1 MGIAASFQ
9 GVSEFWKKN
18 DALIK
23 EIRDTASTTKDILTG
38 LADRV
43 EAGRKDSQELVAN
56 MGKITFKIA
65 QKRET
70 KDRQA
75 ELLAEIAETKEKIQ
89 KYRDDPTI
97 TGLLNTK
104 LSTFYQELGNS
115 YLEESV
121 EAMVT
126 LTEKEVAEIGILL
139 SNAALDA
146 KGRQNMADILNAA
159 VKIGEVALKVAVKL
173 TA

>member
-1 MGIAASFQ
+1 MEEERCSYKRNSRHRIHHKGYT
-9 GVSEFWKKN
+9 
-18 DALIK
+18 D
-23 EIRDTASTTKDILTG
+23 G
-38 LADRV
+38 LADRA
-43 EAGRKDSQELVAN
+43 EAGRKDTQELVAN

-75 ELLAEIAETKEKIQ
+75 ELLAEIAEAKEKIQ

-126 LTEKEVAEIGILL
+126 LTEKEMAGIECYPEPC
-139 SNAALDA
+139 
-146 KGRQNMADILNAA
+146 G
-159 VKIGEVALKVAVKL
+159 
-173 TA
+173 T

>member
-1 MGIAASFQ
+1 MSIRASFQ
-9 GVSEFWKKN
+9 AVSEFWKEN
-18 DALIK
+18 GALIK
-23 EIRDTASTTKDILTG
+23 EIRDTASTTKEILRG

-43 EAGRKDSQELVAN
+43 EAERKDAQELVSN
-56 MGKITFKIA
+56 MGKITFTIA
-65 QKRET
+65 QKRDT

-104 LSTFYQELGNS
+104 LSTFYQQLGNS
-115 YLEESV
+115 YLEESA

-126 LTEKEVAEIGILL
+126 FTENEMAGIEVLL
-139 SNAALDA
+139 SHAALDA
-146 KGRQNMADILNAA
+146 EARQNMADILNAA